1 MGEAGAVSRLGPVA
15 PLVPQP
21 DDFVVYVLNVG
32 DGDAIVLQFPVGP
45 DGTRPIGVVDA
56 FDGDKVV
63 RFTRDVLGATGLR
76 FVVTTHPH
84 WDHIRG
90 VPELFDAYP
99 GTIAELWD
107 SGFRYASNR
116 HREIIERV
124 TSLEAQGR
132 TRFLRPTS
140 GFEVEVV
147 GVRITVLSPSIA
159 LRNRYDTYGV
169 DVNNASIVLRL
180 EYPITPV
187 ALDYPRVDD
196 DDHIVPEAPPATR
209 TRSIILG
216 GDAQTDAWSRVVE
229 EFPHLVGD
237 DKAWARQIGARTGR
251 QPLACDVLK
260 ISHHFSKNGINL
272 ELVERMGD
280 SPSGSGASIGPT
292 WIVGS
297 CSTGGS
303 STHGFPHG
311 VTQEIVRE
319 VREPL
324 VKKRRNDPTLAHATD
339 EELGILYT
347 ASTIAG
353 PGDEP
358 AGSIAIV
365 FGGDGSAPTVHR
377 LLDSRSADATLDR
390 TRRHARPI
398 V

>member
-1 MGEAGAVSRLGPVA
+1 MGEAGQVSRLAAAA
-15 PLVPQP
+15 PLALEPE
-21 DDFVVYVLNVG
+21 DFAVYVLNVG
-32 DGDAIVLQFPVGP
+32 DGDAIVLQFPEGP
-45 DGTRPIGVVDA
+45 GGTRPIGVVDA

-63 RFTRDVLGATGLR
+63 RFTRDVLGATALR
-76 FVVTTHPH
+76 FVVATHPH
-84 WDHIRG
+84 WDHIKG
-90 VPELFDAYP
+90 IPELFDAYP
-99 GTIAELWD
+99 GAVAELWD

-116 HREIIERV
+116 QREIVERV
-124 TSLEAQGR
+124 TGLANQGQ
-132 TRFLRPTS
+132 TRFIRPTS
-140 GFEVEVV
+140 GYEIEIV

-187 ALDYPRVDD
+187 RLDYPRVDED
-196 DDHIVPEAPPATR
+196 DDVIPETPLPTR

-260 ISHHFSKNGINL
+260 ISHHYSKNGINL

-280 SPSGSGASIGPT
+280 SPSGSGASTGPT
-292 WIVGS
+292 WVVGS
-297 CSTGGS
+297 CSTGVS
-303 STHGFPHG
+303 SSYGFPHA

-324 VKKRRNDPTLAHATD
+324 VKKRRLDPTLLHATD

-347 ASTIAG
+347 ASTIAEAG
-353 PGDEP
+353 SPP
-358 AGSIAIV
+358 AGSVACV
-365 FGGDGSAPTVHR
+365 FKGDGRAPAVHR
-377 LLDSRSADATLDR
+377 LLDARADDATLG
-390 TRRHARPI
+390 TARRHLPPI